1 MKKTAF
7 LSFILLML
15 IACKSAPGPV
25 PLGSWDYEIL
35 INGVPVGEAE
45 MSTSKKN
52 DTYISV
58 AEMSMKAGAIVNT
71 TKQTIVETT
80 GFAPV
85 KLEIQNRIIHGGI
98 TENIDTT
105 AVFKGRTVTLTAGA
119 DTSTF
124 TIEKPFVLDGAIYIH
139 EIIRNGFKEGTEI
152 SFSVYEPSI
161 ETEEPVSLK
170 LKVLGTEMVSVGNT
184 QKELVHITEA
194 IAGIKNINIYID
206 KQGITHKAVITMLN
220 NRLELVL
227 K

>member
-1 MKKTAF
+1 
-7 LSFILLML
+7 
-15 IACKSAPGPV
+15 
-25 PLGSWDYEIL
+25 
-35 INGVPVGEAE
+35 
-45 MSTSKKN
+45 
-52 DTYISV
+52 
-58 AEMSMKAGAIVNT
+58 MKAGAIVNT

-80 GFAPV
+80 EFAPV
-85 KLEIQNRIIHGGI
+85 RLEIQNKIIHGGI

-105 AVFKGRTVTLTAGA
+105 AVFKGKTVTLTAGS

-124 TIEKPFVLDGAIYIH
+124 TMEKPFVLDGAIYIH
-139 EIIRNGFKEGTEI
+139 EIIRNEFKEGTEI

-170 LKVLGTEMVSVGNT
+170 LKVLGAEMVTVGNT

-227 K
+227 Q